1 MEHRCSGAGGGEQD
15 GDADN
20 AHAHAAVDA
29 AAAATDQNCS
39 EQGEQGGEEEGQ
51 GLFFVTFYSHNNLV
65 FILAVRRWDP
75 LTSSIR

>member
-39 EQGEQGGEEEGQ
+39 EQG
-51 GLFFVTFYSHNNLV
+51 VS
-65 FILAVRRWDP
+65 VR
-75 LTSSIR
+75 LTTNVSRTESV

>member
-20 AHAHAAVDA
+20 AHAHAHAAVNA

-39 EQGEQGGEEEGQ
+39 EQGEQGGEEEGLGPGQ
-51 GLFFVTFYSHNNLV
+51 E
-65 FILAVRRWDP
+65 I
-75 LTSSIR
+75 

>member
-20 AHAHAAVDA
+20 AHAHDHAHAAVDA

-39 EQGEQGGEEEGQ
+39 EQGEQDDKVKRPEGPPIRSR
-51 GLFFVTFYSHNNLV
+51 GPEG
-65 FILAVRRWDP
+65 P
-75 LTSSIR
+75 LDF

>member
-1 MEHRCSGAGGGEQD
+1 MSI
-15 GDADN
+15 

-51 GLFFVTFYSHNNLV
+51 GPGQE
-65 FILAVRRWDP
+65 I
-75 LTSSIR
+75 